1 VDPLLPSWPRSGRP
15 LPRRGRRRRTHGSS
29 SSAVS
34 SRSGSRCGIP
44 PRYRALFLPLR
55 VCSAVWRFEMP
66 HNSMRCEVME
76 TRNPSQAYGIL
87 VSLRVKSA
95 NFMMLIVVS
104 FAVLGYGLRGFA
116 YAVHVWNVLST

>member
-1 VDPLLPSWPRSGRP
+1 
-15 LPRRGRRRRTHGSS
+15 
-29 SSAVS
+29 
-34 SRSGSRCGIP
+34 
-44 PRYRALFLPLR
+44 
-55 VCSAVWRFEMP
+55 M
-66 HNSMRCEVME
+66 ME